1 MKKSVILL
9 ILIVYIASIMVV
21 GFYGIKIK
29 VYDEKIMVEDI
40 ICENLEEFNGIDC
53 AASEIE
59 GYKKLYSQGID
70 YYATKKYYDEYEDEG
85 FVIIVKF
92 AVLPRDATEQ
102 GIEFVFETNDQTTSS
117 SENNSSVEQTK
128 PRYTIIDNK
137 NGTATITIYKKCSV
151 VFQVR
156 PMDKASNAIKT
167 VRIDVAKYFKD

>member
-9 ILIVYIASIMVV
+9 ILIVYVASIMVV

-40 ICENLEEFNGIDC
+40 VCENLEEFNGIDC
-53 AASEIE
+53 ATSEKE
-59 GYKKLYSQGID
+59 GHKKLYSQGID
-70 YYATKKYYDEYEDEG
+70 YYATKKYLDEYAEEG

-102 GIEFVFETNDQTTSS
+102 GIEFVFVSNDQTTSS
-117 SENNSSVEQTK
+117 SESDSSTSQTK
-128 PRYTIIDNK
+128 PRYTIVDNR

-151 VFQVR
+151 VFQVK
-156 PMDKASNAIKT
+156 PMDRASYTIKT